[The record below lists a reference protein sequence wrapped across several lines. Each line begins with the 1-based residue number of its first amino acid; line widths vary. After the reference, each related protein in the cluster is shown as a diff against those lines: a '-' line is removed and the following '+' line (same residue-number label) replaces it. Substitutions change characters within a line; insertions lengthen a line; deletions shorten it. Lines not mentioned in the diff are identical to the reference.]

1 MGIMDMS
8 RRRFAQ
14 LSGLA
19 GAAALAGLGLPSN
32 AEAAEAAPV
41 DPEFP
46 VSGRGR
52 KLEATYDPKTD
63 DLKINDE
70 VIVRYSNCVGC
81 YAMCGVRLK
90 LDRESREI
98 LAQGGNPYN
107 PCNAYPVLPFDEP
120 LTEAYRTMTQSPT
133 KQTGAATCCG
143 RSLGALDVYLN
154 SYRIT
159 TPLKRAGKR
168 GEGKWQPISWD
179 QLIDEV
185 VEGGK
190 LFKDIGEDREIE
202 GFRAVRDFDTPLVPD
217 APEFGSKANGLIY
230 CGGRTD
236 GRGQTSTRFLSMYG
250 SANKYSHHSSCYG
263 AKGVYPYQSGDGD
276 DLGIDAEFNEYA
288 IWMGTFPGANGGSV
302 MSDLKRVAS
311 TIENKQAKIVV
322 FDPNLGNGVVTP
334 AQDNAVWYPIKP
346 ATNSALTMGMIRW
359 IIDNKKYNED
369 FMSAPNLPQA
379 VKLGFN
385 ACTNATHLVIVDE
398 QHPNYRHM
406 MHPEDAGL
414 PESEKENAF
423 EEQYVC
429 IDAATKQP
437 AVSLDSDK
445 GLMEWEGE
453 VNGVKVRTAYLFIK
467 DSAHAHTIE
476 EYSQACD
483 VPVEVI
489 EDVASEFVAHGTK
502 SSVNGAGGVTSA
514 NGTDATSCFST
525 LAGLTGALCMKG
537 SLISTFVG
545 VVGPGNG
552 DRYLLS
558 KAEGMPKDK
567 PDARID
573 RTGFAWEDTSE
584 YARRI
589 AAGEKNPKPLLPWY
603 PGGVGTSD
611 NQMVLSL
618 ANGYPHKAKILL
630 TWQCNPIKAT
640 PGAMRDEVMEA
651 FKDPDIIP
659 LAICCDVVEG
669 TFAHMADYI
678 VPDTMYREHFGI
690 SQHAAWWGHKGN
702 FLQWPMVEP
711 KSMKLDDGRH
721 ASFDAFLCD
730 VGRKLELPGYGDKAL
745 LSATGELAPY
755 NDACDYYVKALANIA
770 YEDGIIDDLSDEE
783 IKMQALDTLPDAWK
797 KAVAAEE
804 WPKVQRLLSRG
815 CRTWPEADTFDA
827 QGRQTYSGAYMVNF
841 YSEERGSVKNHYT
854 GEFYEGALGWHEEVF
869 SDGTPIADVYSRD
882 EYPFAAASHK
892 PYFRCV
898 TMLSD
903 SALLRELSPHNYLE
917 INIEDARELGIE
929 DGETVQAI
937 NPSGDVM
944 EGVAMLR
951 GGTARGTI
959 GISFGYTQDAYGS
972 TDLTVGDETIPGNPD
987 IDTGVQLCQMLDPQV
1002 GEGGILAFSDPE
1014 ASTPG
1019 RNGGMF
1025 KLVVPS
1031 V

>member
-1 MGIMDMS
+1 MAITDMS

-14 LSGLA
+14 LTGLG
-19 GAAALAGLGLPSN
+19 GAAALTGLGLPDV
-32 AEAAEAAPV
+32 AEAAEEAPL

-46 VSGRGR
+46 ISGCGR
-52 KLEATYDPKTD
+52 KLEASFDPKADKVEVND
-63 DLKINDE
+63 D

-98 LAQGGNPYN
+98 LGQGGNPYN
-107 PCNAYPVLPFDEP
+107 PCNAYPVLAFNEP
-120 LTEAYRTMTQSPT
+120 LVEAYRTMTQSPT

-168 GEGKWQPISWD
+168 GEGKWEPISWD
-179 QLIDEV
+179 QLIEEV

-190 LFKDIGEDREIE
+190 LFAHLGEDRAIE
-202 GFRAVRDFDTPLVPD
+202 GFRAVHDLETLLVPD
-217 APEFGSKANGLIY
+217 APEFGSKSNGLIY

-276 DLGIDAEFNEYA
+276 DLGIDAEFTEYS

-302 MSDLKRVAS
+302 MSDLKRVSA
-311 TIENKQAKIVV
+311 TIEAKQAKIVV

-334 AQDNAVWYPIKP
+334 AQDSAVWYPIKP

-359 IIDNKKYNED
+359 IIDNKKYNEE
-369 FMSAPNLPQA
+369 FMTAPNLPQA
-379 VKLGFN
+379 VKLGYN
-385 ACTNATHLVIVDE
+385 ACTNATHLVVVDE
-398 QHPNYRHM
+398 THPNYRHM
-406 MHPEDAGL
+406 MSPEDAGL
-414 PESEKENAF
+414 VPSAKENAF
-423 EEQYVC
+423 EDQYVC
-429 IDAATKQP
+429 MDALTQQP
-437 AVSLDSDK
+437 VVSLDCDK
-445 GLMEWEGE
+445 GLMEWEGK
-453 VNGVKVRTAYLFIK
+453 VNGVKVRTGYLFLK
-467 DSAHAHTIE
+467 GSADTHTIE
-476 EYSQACD
+476 EYSQVCD
-483 VPVEVI
+483 VPVDII
-489 EDVASEFVAHGTK
+489 EEVASNFVSHGTK
-502 SSVNGAGGVTSA
+502 SSINGAGGVTSA
-514 NGTDATSCFST
+514 NGTDATSCYST
-525 LAGLTGALCMKG
+525 LAGLTGAILMKG
-537 SLISTFVG
+537 SIIATFVS
-545 VVGPGNG
+545 VTATGNG

-558 KAEGMPKDK
+558 KAEGIPKNK
-567 PDARID
+567 PKARVD
-573 RTGFAWEDTSE
+573 RTGCAWEDTSE
-584 YARRI
+584 YKRRM
-589 AAGEKNPKPLLPWY
+589 AAGEKDPKPMLPWY

-618 ANGYPHKAKILL
+618 ANSYPHTAKILL

-640 PGAMRDEVMEA
+640 PGAERDEVMEA
-651 FKDPDIIP
+651 FKNQDIIP
-659 LAICCDVVEG
+659 LSICSDVVEG

-678 VPDTMYREHFGI
+678 VPDTMYREHFGV
-690 SQHAAWWGHKGN
+690 SGHAAWWAHKGN
-702 FLQWPMVEP
+702 FLQWPMVES
-711 KSMKLDDGRH
+711 KSMLLDDGRH

-730 VGRKLELPGYGDKAL
+730 VGRKLDLPGYGDKAL
-745 LSATGELAPY
+745 LSATGELTPF
-755 NDACDYYVKALANIA
+755 NDACDYYMKALANVA
-770 YEDGIIDDLSDEE
+770 YADGIIDDLSTEE

-797 KAVAAEE
+797 KAVSAEE
-804 WPKVQRLLSRG
+804 WPKVLRLLSRG
-815 CRTWPEADTFDA
+815 CRTWPEADTYDEK
-827 QGRQTYSGAYMVNF
+827 GRQTYAGAYMVNF

-854 GEFYEGALGWHEEVF
+854 GEYYEGALGWHAEVF
-869 SDGTPIADVYSRD
+869 SDGTPIERVYSRD
-882 EYPFAAASHK
+882 EYPFSAASHK

-898 TMLSD
+898 SMLSD
-903 SALLRELSPHNYLE
+903 SALMRELSPHNYLE
-917 INIEDARELGIE
+917 INSTDARELGIK
-929 DGETVQAI
+929 DGDIIQAV

-972 TDLTVGDETIPGNPD
+972 TNMTVDGEVRAGDPSIN
-987 IDTGVQLCQMLDPQV
+987 TGVQLSQMLDPQV
-1002 GEGGILAFSDPE
+1002 GKGAVFAFSDPE

-1025 KLVVPS
+1025 KIVKK
-1031 V
+1031 

>member
-250 SANKYSHHSSCYG
+250 SAN
-263 AKGVYPYQSGDGD
+263 
-276 DLGIDAEFNEYA
+276 
-288 IWMGTFPGANGGSV
+288 TFPGANGGSV

-467 DSAHAHTIE
+467 DSANAHTIE

-567 PDARID
+567 PDARVD

-584 YARRI
+584 CARRI

-770 YEDGIIDDLSDEE
+770 YEDGIIDDLPDEE

-797 KAVAAEE
+797 KAVTAEE

-972 TDLTVGDETIPGNPD
+972 TDLTIGDETVPGNPD